1 MFQQKKIAATL
12 PLTLHRYWSLP
23 AYSLFRFTLQ
33 TWKWVV
39 GPIFLYLIERFIR
52 FYRSFQAVKIIKVR
66 YQPPA
71 CSIKR
76 ICFFTALQLVLWLLP
91 NFSPFA
97 LFRYCNK
104 FPFIRKVKYSVINNV
119 KFRCKTSA
127 LKKLCAIIS
136 LAQCRIKK
144 DRDQSKVLKSVH
156 FCAKDN
162 CKDWSNKVK
171 IR

>member
-1 MFQQKKIAATL
+1 M
-12 PLTLHRYWSLP
+12 
-23 AYSLFRFTLQ
+23 FRFTLQ

-66 YQPPA
+66 YQPLA
-71 CSIKR
+71 CSIKK
-76 ICFFTALQLVLWLLP
+76 ICVFHRFTAGFVS

-104 FPFIRKVKYSVINNV
+104 FPFIRKVKYSVINKV

-127 LKKLCAIIS
+127 LKKPCTLIT

-156 FCAKDN
+156 FCPKDN
-162 CKDWSNKVK
+162 CKD
-171 IR
+171 

>member
-1 MFQQKKIAATL
+1 MITARLFVL
-12 PLTLHRYWSLP
+12 FM
-23 AYSLFRFTLQ
+23 FRFTLQ

-66 YQPPA
+66 YQPLA

-76 ICFFTALQLVLWLLP
+76 ICVFTALQLVLWLLP
-91 NFSPFA
+91 NFPPFA

-104 FPFIRKVKYSVINNV
+104 FPFIRKVNYSVINNV

-127 LKKLCAIIS
+127 LKKTVYDHQSYSMSDQKGSRSVKSTKKCTFLYKRQLQGLIKQSEETVVTMIS
-136 LAQCRIKK
+136 PEWPI
-144 DRDQSKVLKSVH
+144 
-156 FCAKDN
+156 
-162 CKDWSNKVK
+162 
-171 IR
+171 